1 MNNIFLIFVTLFK
14 STMIWCVS
22 NGLCTSQVNIKRMLL
37 SLVWFKHS
45 LLKIIRTN
53 IDCHLN
59 EHVSFLVCPCNRS
72 CPYLSLPQPVLITY
86 YLFDKS
92 VALEAYWSTVMLID
106 AWFEAITS
114 AFPNQMRN
122 QHSFCFWSKYP
133 ELSFLPMFQPKHCS
147 YNYFYCNYV
156 LMEVVDSH

>member
-1 MNNIFLIFVTLFK
+1 MAYHYILLELKAVKKDQEHFLLCFSRNEQHILDFWVTFFK

-45 LLKIIRTN
+45 LLKIIRPN

-122 QHSFCFWSKYP
+122 PTQLLLLK
-133 ELSFLPMFQPKHCS
+133 
-147 YNYFYCNYV
+147 
-156 LMEVVDSH
+156 